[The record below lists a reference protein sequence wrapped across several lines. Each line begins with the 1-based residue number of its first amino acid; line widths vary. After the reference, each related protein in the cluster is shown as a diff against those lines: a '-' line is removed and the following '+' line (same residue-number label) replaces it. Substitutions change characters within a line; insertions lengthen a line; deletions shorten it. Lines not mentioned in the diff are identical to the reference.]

1 MPLKLKISP
10 ALASSQLE
18 THMKRRS
25 RPASRSSPTPDAH
38 MCPVYR
44 FYLLEEHQQMHC
56 SFDGNTHAASASAS
70 ASASLLLLQDVAHG
84 CNLQTLQAFP
94 RACLK
99 CSGTGHARPDQTR
112 AEHVVHSSTTN
123 RQPECQ
129 MLIMCSRF
137 QSRITRILNS
147 PLNS

>member
-1 MPLKLKISP
+1 
-10 ALASSQLE
+10 
-18 THMKRRS
+18 MKRRS

-70 ASASLLLLQDVAHG
+70 TSASASLLLLQDVAHG

-99 CSGTGHARPDQTR
+99 CSGTGHARPGQAR
-112 AEHVVHSSTTN
+112 ACGAQFHSKSSARMSN
-123 RQPECQ
+123 VNHMFKISIESNSHSKQPIKQ
-129 MLIMCSRF
+129 PI
-137 QSRITRILNS
+137 
-147 PLNS
+147 